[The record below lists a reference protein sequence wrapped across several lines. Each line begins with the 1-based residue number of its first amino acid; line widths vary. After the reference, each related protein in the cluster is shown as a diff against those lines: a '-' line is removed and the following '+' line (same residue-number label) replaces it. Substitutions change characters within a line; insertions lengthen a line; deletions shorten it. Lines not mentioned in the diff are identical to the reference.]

1 MDTANIG
8 PSGFRSFPHAL
19 RAGTRKRRACA
30 AYPKQALEFLY
41 AGAWEPEK
49 ANPWLSNG
57 VFRMIH
63 WRLLGGA

>member
-30 AYPKQALEFLY
+30 AYPKHLGSRTSARGNRKRQ
-41 AGAWEPEK
+41 
-49 ANPWLSNG
+49 
-57 VFRMIH
+57 IH
-63 WRLLGGA
+63 G